1 MAEHGT
7 LTLGPRGLAVAAAAA
22 FLLALLLL
30 TGLEFSRSAD
40 SFRLGLP
47 HVAAALLFSGAVVL
61 AMALRERA
69 LAGHLDSAA
78 LERARTA
85 SELKHQTGLAQGIL
99 GGLPVP
105 FLLVD
110 ENERAVFSNRECLE
124 MLELDGRPEDYLGQT
139 LAQIFYNDP
148 GRKTAVGRSIKDGE
162 VFRNLEVAIKGHK
175 GGTRN
180 VLANVFPLYDT
191 DKRCIGGL
199 CLYLDMTA
207 LKQKE
212 QVILEKNESIGK
224 TALDANALCARLR
237 DASSRLSESI
247 GQTTRGSEAQKVR
260 VGEIGMSMEQMSS
273 AVIEVAKN
281 ASSASQGAD
290 AARQQAEQGERVV
303 GEVITAIRS
312 VSERTLAMQERLTE
326 LGVQVAGISQILNV
340 INDIADQTNLLALNA
355 AIEAARAGDAGRG
368 FAVVADEVR
377 KLAEKTVQATQQV
390 ASGISSVQD
399 GARRA
404 SEGMSGAVE
413 AVGSSTSL
421 SDSAG
426 RALHEILRISQGSA
440 DQVRNIATASEEQ
453 SASAEEIAH
462 AVEQMREVSDRSAQD
477 MVQASQ
483 AVEELA
489 RLADDLTEIITKMQ
503 TC

>member
-1 MAEHGT
+1 MGERGT
-7 LTLGPRGLAVAAAAA
+7 DPLRAGGVAAVAAVT
-22 FLLALLLL
+22 FLLFLGLVSAL
-30 TGLEFSRSAD
+30 EMSRSAD
-40 SFRLGLP
+40 TFRLGLP
-47 HVAAALLFSGAVVL
+47 HFAAALLFSGL
-61 AMALRERA
+61 AALALAFRERA
-69 LAGHLDSAA
+69 LARRLESDALQSAQ
-78 LERARTA
+78 TA
-85 SELKHQTGLAQGIL
+85 AELKHQTGLAQGIL

-110 ENERAVFSNRECLE
+110 EQERAVCSNMECLQ
-124 MLELDGRPEDYLGQT
+124 MLELDGKPQDYYGQT

-180 VLANVFPLYDT
+180 VLANVFALHDS
-191 DKRCIGGL
+191 DRRCIGGL

-212 QVILEKNESIGK
+212 QSLISKDESISQ

-237 DASSRLSESI
+237 DASARLS
-247 GQTTRGSEAQKVR
+247 TTISHTTQGSEAQKVR
-260 VGEIGMSMEQMSS
+260 VGEIGVSMDQMGI
-273 AVIEVAKN
+273 AVVDVAKN

-290 AARQQAEQGERVV
+290 AARQQAEQGQRVV
-303 GEVITAIRS
+303 AEVITAIHG
-312 VSERTLAMQERLTE
+312 VSERTQAMQERLTE
-326 LGVQVAGISQILNV
+326 LGGQVAGIAQILNV

-377 KLAEKTVQATQQV
+377 KLAEKTMTATKEVAQAI
-390 ASGISSVQD
+390 GSVQD

-404 SEGMSGAVE
+404 SEGMTGAVE
-413 AVGSSTSL
+413 AVNTSTTL
-421 SDSAG
+421 ADSAG
-426 RALHEILRISQGSA
+426 QALHEILRISQGSA

-453 SASAEEIAH
+453 SASAEEISR
-462 AVEQMREVSDRSAQD
+462 AVDQVRTVSDQTAQD
-477 MVQASQ
+477 MVQATQ

-489 RLADDLTEIITKMQ
+489 RLADELTDIITKMQ